1 MHLPSPDLIDQR
13 IRIQQCFYQTEAS
26 YGKQSQLLSAPA
38 QITISTQAPQL
49 EASKQWA
56 DALPSQSTS
65 PILCLALSVS
75 EPVFLAC
82 PLSLLLESVGWFR
95 IYPVLSLS
103 TQHCGFTLGGDR
115 SSERQPSIKLRSE
128 QQGELAGS
136 RQERVFLEAGLAT
149 EKAQGENPT

>member
-1 MHLPSPDLIDQR
+1 MHLPSPDLIDHR

-65 PILCLALSVS
+65 PILCPALSLCLPL
-75 EPVFLAC
+75 EP
-82 PLSLLLESVGWFR
+82 
-95 IYPVLSLS
+95 
-103 TQHCGFTLGGDR
+103 
-115 SSERQPSIKLRSE
+115 
-128 QQGELAGS
+128 LAGIS
-136 RQERVFLEAGLAT
+136 WVVPDLPSSITFNSVSTVGSHWEVTGPQKGSLVSS
-149 EKAQGENPT
+149 

>member
-1 MHLPSPDLIDQR
+1 MHFPSPGLIDQR

-26 YGKQSQLLSAPA
+26 YEKQSQLLSAPA
-38 QITISTQAPQL
+38 QITINTQAPQL

-82 PLSLLLESVGWFR
+82 PSSLLLD
-95 IYPVLSLS
+95 
-103 TQHCGFTLGGDR
+103 QLGG
-115 SSERQPSIKLRSE
+115 
-128 QQGELAGS
+128 S
-136 RQERVFLEAGLAT
+136 RFTQFYHFQLS
-149 EKAQGENPT
+149 